1 VKLIIF
7 IVEDCEVT
15 KQCLADAII
24 RGEQFELAGSVNKFA
39 DAVDFLTHKQPTILL
54 TDLDLPDGNGS
65 DLIKLVQQPHV
76 STQLAIVITVFGD
89 SEHVINALK
98 AGASGYLLKDDNYIE
113 INDAIQL
120 MLDGGAPIS
129 PNIARYLLD
138 ELSLKT
144 EETNDKKSSSTK
156 TVLSPRENE
165 VLILVSKGYT
175 SKEIAEMLDLSYHT
189 VREYI
194 SNIYKKLSVQNRTQ
208 AVYEATQMGL
218 L

>member
-1 VKLIIF
+1 MTPTIL
-7 IVEDCEVT
+7 IVEDSEAT
-15 KQCLADAII
+15 RLRLEDAII
-24 RGEQFELAGSVNKFA
+24 KGGKFELIGSVNKFA
-39 DAVDFLTHKQPTILL
+39 DAIEVIQRTPPTILL
-54 TDLDLPDGNGS
+54 TDLDLPDGNGT
-65 DLIKLVQQPHV
+65 DLIKLVQQPDIA
-76 STQLAIVITVFGD
+76 TKLAIVITVFGD

-113 INDAIQL
+113 INDAITL
-120 MLDGGAPIS
+120 MLNGGAPIS

-144 EETNDKKSSSTK
+144 PSESSKSDNK
-156 TVLSPRENE
+156 NILSPRENE

-189 VREYI
+189 IREYI

>member
-1 VKLIIF
+1 VKPTIL
-7 IVEDCEVT
+7 IVEDSEAT
-15 KQCLADAII
+15 RLRLEDAII
-24 RGEQFELAGSVNKFA
+24 KGKQFELIGSVNKFA
-39 DAVDFLTHKQPTILL
+39 DAVEFIQNTPPTILL
-54 TDLDLPDGNGS
+54 TDLDLPDGNGT
-65 DLIKLVQQPHV
+65 DLIKLVQQPNIG
-76 STQLAIVITVFGD
+76 TKLAIVITVFGD

-98 AGASGYLLKDDNYIE
+98 AGASGYLLKDDDYIE
-113 INDAIQL
+113 INDAITL
-120 MLDGGAPIS
+120 MLNGGAPIS

-138 ELSLKT
+138 ELSLKASNS
-144 EETNDKKSSSTK
+144 ENENKSK
-156 TVLSPRENE
+156 TLLSPRENE

-189 VREYI
+189 IREYI

>member
-1 VKLIIF
+1 VKPTIL

-15 KQCLADAII
+15 KQRLANAIVK
-24 RGEQFELAGSVNKFA
+24 GEQFELAGSVNKFA
-39 DAVDFLTHKQPTILL
+39 DAVDFITQTPPTILL
-54 TDLDLPDGNGS
+54 TDLDLPDGNGTE
-65 DLIKLVQQPHV
+65 LIKLVQQPHI

-138 ELSLKT
+138 ELSLKK
-144 EETNDKKSSSTK
+144 EEKAASTK
-156 TVLSPRENE
+156 AVLSPRESE
-165 VLILVSKGYT
+165 VLILVSKGCT